1 MVPAVLQETNWFGSF
16 GVVCIVS
23 QSLLLMASS
32 QNPQAE
38 HYRQVGEGVCVC
50 VEVVYS
56 VVGCGCM
63 ENRERG
69 MEGNGAII

>member
-1 MVPAVLQETNWFGSF
+1 MLPAVLQETNWFGSF

-32 QNPQAE
+32 QNSQAE
-38 HYRQVGEGVCVC
+38 HCRQVGEG

-69 MEGNGAII
+69 LEGMEL